1 MTKTKFAFVE
11 KRNLW
16 YAFSLILIIAG
27 ISLMIGRSIKSQPAL
42 NYGIDFLGGSSILIK
57 IPEFEKNI
65 KNTPNATQEEIDTI
79 SSIRDTLS
87 KQGLE
92 KSQIQITTDKEILIK
107 TLKLNQEK
115 SQLLLQNLKETYIK
129 LEILEVDFIG
139 PTIGEELKNK
149 SFLIILIVSISLLL
163 YITLRFE
170 LIFGISA
177 LIALLHDAL
186 IVISFASLFKIEINT
201 AFVAAILTILGYS
214 INDTIVIFDRIRENY
229 APLKD
234 KHSFKDIINLSLNQT
249 LVRTLNTS
257 VTTMLVIGS
266 LIIFG
271 GTTIKPFCVILL
283 IGIIAGTYSS
293 LFIASPTL
301 SLLKKSTIK

>member
-301 SLLKKSTIK
+301 SLLKKTTL